1 MARDLRGKVIIIT
14 GASSGIGAAT
24 ALQCAQAGMDIV
36 LNARREDRLE
46 EVAGKIRQLNR
57 KVALVVGDVTE
68 PGIGRRMLDAA
79 EEQFARF
86 DVVFANAGYGMNKTV
101 LDMTDEEW
109 RRIFEVNLFAGIEL
123 LRAAAQRLLDR
134 NTPGHLL
141 MCSSCLSK
149 FSLPRHSAYAA
160 TKAAQNAVC
169 SAMRHELR
177 HRDIYVSSV
186 HPITTT
192 TEFFEVSAH
201 ASGRPPEKAMLPDHT
216 PGFLVQ
222 RPERV
227 ARAVVK
233 CLRRPCPE
241 VWTSLLVRTMAGF
254 MTMSPRFYEWAIRRQ
269 TAAELRAE
277 RDKEASAGR

>member
-1 MARDLRGKVIIIT
+1 MKRDLKGKAIIIT

-24 ALQCAQAGMDIV
+24 ALQCAETGMDV
-36 LNARREDRLE
+36 LLNARREDRLE
-46 EVAGKIRQLNR
+46 RVAEQIRQLNR
-57 KVALVVGDVTE
+57 KVALVIGDVTE
-68 PGIGRRMLDAA
+68 PGLSQRLLDAA
-79 EEQFARF
+79 EEQFGRF
-86 DVVFANAGYGMNKTV
+86 DAVFANAGYGMNKTV

-109 RRIFEVNLFAGIEL
+109 RRMFDVNFFAGIEL
-123 LRAAAQRLLDR
+123 LRAAAQRLIDR
-134 NTPGHLL
+134 SQPGHLL

-160 TKAAQNAVC
+160 TKAAQNALC
-169 SAMRHELR
+169 SSMRHELR

-192 TEFFEVSAH
+192 TEFFEASAR
-201 ASGRPPEKAMLPDHT
+201 ASGRPPERVRLPDHT

-254 MTMSPRFYEWAIRRQ
+254 MTISPRFYEWAIRRQ
-269 TAAELRAE
+269 TAGELREERDESASAE
-277 RDKEASAGR
+277 R

>member
-1 MARDLRGKVIIIT
+1 MAGDLREKVIIIT

-24 ALQCAQAGMDIV
+24 ALQCARAGMDIV

-46 EVAGKIRQLNR
+46 EVAGKIRQLDR
-57 KVALVVGDVTE
+57 KAALVVGDVTE
-68 PGIGRRMLDAA
+68 PGIGQRLLDAA
-79 EEQFARF
+79 EEQFGRF

-109 RRIFEVNLFAGIEL
+109 RRMFEVNLFAGIEL

-134 NTPGHLL
+134 NQPGHLL

-177 HRDIYVSSV
+177 DRNIYVSSV

-201 ASGRPPEKAMLPDHT
+201 ASGRPPERAKLPDHT

-227 ARAVVK
+227 ARAVVR

-254 MTMSPRFYEWAIRRQ
+254 MTISPRFYEWAIHRQ
-269 TAAELRAE
+269 TAGELREE
-277 RDKEASAGR
+277 RP

>member
-1 MARDLRGKVIIIT
+1 MAGDLKGRVIIVT

-24 ALQCAQAGMDIV
+24 AVQCAEAGMNV
-36 LNARREDRLE
+36 LLTARREDRLE
-46 EVAGKIRQLNR
+46 EVARQVR
-57 KVALVVGDVTE
+57 DRQCQAGLVIGDVTE
-68 PGIGRRMLDAA
+68 PGLSQRLLDTA
-79 EEQFARF
+79 EEQFGRF
-86 DVVFANAGYGMNKTV
+86 DAVFANAGYGMNKTV
-101 LDMTDEEW
+101 MDMTDEEW
-109 RRIFEVNLFAGIEL
+109 RRMFDVNLFSGIEL

-134 NTPGHLL
+134 GRPGHLL

-160 TKAAQNAVC
+160 TKAAQNALC

-192 TEFFEVSAH
+192 TEFFQASAR
-201 ASGRPPEKAMLPDHT
+201 ASGRPPERAMLPDHT

-241 VWTSLLVRTMAGF
+241 VWTSLLVRTMAGL
-254 MTMSPRFYEWAIRRQ
+254 MTISPRFYEWAIRRQ
-269 TAAELRAE
+269 TAGELRDE
-277 RDKEASAGR
+277 RE

>member
-1 MARDLRGKVIIIT
+1 MARDLQGKVIIIT

-24 ALQCAQAGMDIV
+24 ALQCARAGMDVV

-46 EVAGKIRQLNR
+46 QVAARLRQTKG

-68 PGIGRRMLDAA
+68 PGIDQRLLDAA
-79 EEQFARF
+79 EEQFGRF
-86 DVVFANAGYGMNKTV
+86 DVVFANAGYGMNRTV
-101 LDMTDEEW
+101 LDMTEEEW
-109 RRIFEVNLFAGIEL
+109 RRMFEVNLFAGIEL
-123 LRAAAQRLLDR
+123 LRSAAQRLLVGER
-134 NTPGHLL
+134 SGHLL

-149 FSLPRHSAYAA
+149 FSLPRHAAYAA

-177 HRDIYVSSV
+177 EHGIYVSSV

-192 TEFFEVSAH
+192 TEFFEVSAR
-201 ASGRPPEKAMLPDHT
+201 ASGRPPEGAKLPDHT

-241 VWTSLLVRTMAGF
+241 VWTSLLVRTMAGL
-254 MTMSPRFYEWAIRRQ
+254 MTISPRFYDWAIRRQ

-277 RDKEASAGR
+277 RDEGASAGR